1 MRRQLQR
8 RCGSLRSGWCQVA
21 WCWFGWLWT
30 RIWSSVRHRYASIP
44 AGLGLRCMGRRSAR
58 RSIVLALRHEVL
70 RGGVVGLGGQH
81 VPALAVEPDADV
93 VEDRVLEL
101 TREMATLGIAVTVGD
116 RSPLVSRR
124 HHAAAADRS
133 EGRGGPIVTGPE
145 ARAGRPA
152 SCAGGVRGAV
162 GQVGRRRSARK
173 VSTPSIRREPHEER
187 RPRPFITSSRRVVG
201 VFLIPQDVAV
211 DDVGQPTFEGA
222 ARFGRRL
229 ALGQVCAG
237 SRPCRGRDRRF
248 GRRRWCGAPSSVAGC
263 RRC

>member
-8 RCGSLRSGWCQVA
+8 RCGSLRSGWCRVA

-30 RIWSSVRHRYASIP
+30 RIWSSVRHRCASIP
-44 AGLGLRCMGRRSAR
+44 AGLGSLCTGRRSAR

-133 EGRGGPIVTGPE
+133 EGRGGPTVTRPGRLGQAGLDRALGGP
-145 ARAGRPA
+145 
-152 SCAGGVRGAV
+152 RGA
-162 GQVGRRRSARK
+162 GW
-173 VSTPSIRREPHEER
+173 PSGAPPISPEGEHPQH
-187 RPRPFITSSRRVVG
+187 PPGTSR
-201 VFLIPQDVAV
+201 
-211 DDVGQPTFEGA
+211 GA
-222 ARFGRRL
+222 EAPPL
-229 ALGQVCAG
+229 HHIKP
-237 SRPCRGRDRRF
+237 PCRRGVSDPARRGGR
-248 GRRRWCGAPSSVAGC
+248 
-263 RRC
+263 